1 MTTSTSGKGNGLHVV
16 VVDGWLSGSHQA
28 WAEGWAQRSNHR
40 VTVLGMHGAHWRWR
54 LQGGA
59 VTLAQQYL
67 AHVAKAGR
75 PDVVIVA
82 ETIDISAF
90 AGLCRHELGGVPL
103 VAWFHENQLTYPTTG
118 NQRRDPWPA
127 WVNWRSA
134 LAADAVVLNSKY
146 HRDDFAEAI
155 PRLMARAPDESHDEL
170 YLDVIAKMSVLPVG
184 ADLATLVAAAA
195 SAPAKSPASPL
206 ILWNHRWDE
215 DKDPRS
221 FIGSLGRLAADGLA
235 FRVALL
241 GEDRHYVGEARAD
254 ALKLL
259 GDRVEISGYLPTDEY
274 RAVLAEADICVSTAQ
289 HEFFG
294 LSTVEAIAAGAIP
307 VLPRR
312 LSYPEILGEA
322 GERYLYEEHR
332 PTRRIRAVLDDFDT
346 WAKGRDE
353 LAQTMLRFDWATV
366 APQYDQFVEQLSV

>member
-1 MTTSTSGKGNGLHVV
+1 MTATTNNTPLHVV
-16 VVDGWLSGSHQA
+16 VADGWLSGSHRA
-28 WAEGWAQRSNHR
+28 WAEGWAQRSAHH

-67 AHVAKAGR
+67 AHVAEAGR

-134 LAADAVVLNSKY
+134 LAADAVVLNSSY
-146 HRDDFAEAI
+146 HRDDFAAAI

-170 YLDVIAKMSVLPVG
+170 YLDVVAKMAVLPIG
-184 ADLATLVAAAA
+184 ADLAPLVAATIGAQSTGA
-195 SAPAKSPASPL
+195 SAKPSSDPPL

-221 FIGSLGRLAADGLA
+221 FIGSLGRLAADGLP

-259 GDRVEISGYLPTDEY
+259 GDRVEISGYLPIDEY
-274 RAVLAEADICVSTAQ
+274 RAVLSEADICVSTAQ

-312 LSYPEILGEA
+312 LSYPEILGDA
-322 GERYLYEEHR
+322 GERYLYDEHR
-332 PTRRIRAVLDDFDT
+332 PTRRIRAVLEDFDT
-346 WAKGRDE
+346 
-353 LAQTMLRFDWATV
+353 
-366 APQYDQFVEQLSV
+366 